1 MLELVEAE
9 LRFARMCVFFGFMA
23 AMSYDS
29 CRIAR
34 KVIKHKKCCIIIEDL
49 LFGVIVSIFLVC
61 INYKYNSGT
70 IRMFVFVGIVLG
82 ILLYEKLFSNSV
94 VILFSSFF
102 IKIRKKILYV
112 LRIVEKITINMVKR
126 WKKISKIR
134 KL

>member
-1 MLELVEAE
+1 M
-9 LRFARMCVFFGFMA
+9 
-23 AMSYDS
+23 
-29 CRIAR
+29 
-34 KVIKHKKCCIIIEDL
+34 